1 MNSETVKISDVIA
14 ALESVAPRGWQED
27 YDNTGL
33 QTGHPQAACSGV
45 LLCVDVTPE
54 ILAEAE
60 SKGCNMVVSHH
71 PVMFRGVK
79 CIAGR
84 NRVERVIEESIRRGI
99 SIYSCHTSIDNA
111 PVKGVSWEIARR
123 LGLTDIKSLAG
134 NGMPDSPA
142 LGAVGDFPEALS
154 RDEYIALLKEKFG
167 SPVVRCSSPE
177 GHDRIK
183 RVALCGG
190 AGAEFLPDAIAE
202 GADAYLTSD
211 SKHNYFLD
219 YSEDILLTDI
229 GHFESEECTKDIFYQ
244 IITEKIPN
252 FAVWKS
258 EKEKNPIKYL

>member
-1 MNSETVKISDVIA
+1 MKSDTVKISDVIA
-14 ALESVAPRGWQED
+14 ALESVAPRSWQED
-27 YDNTGL
+27 YDNTGI
-33 QTGHPQAACSGV
+33 QTGYPSAACSGV
-45 LLCVDVTPE
+45 LVCVDVTPE

-60 SKGCNMVVSHH
+60 EKGCNMVVSHH

-79 CIAGR
+79 RISGR

-111 PVKGVSWEIARR
+111 PDRGVSWEMARR

-142 LGAVGDFPEALS
+142 LGAVGNLPETVSA
-154 RDEYIALLKEKFG
+154 DEFIARLKEVFG
-167 SPVVRCSSPE
+167 SPIVRCSSTE
-177 GHDRIK
+177 GHERIK

-190 AGAEFLPDAIAE
+190 SGAEFLPEAISE
-202 GADAYLTSD
+202 GADVYLTSN
-211 SKHNYFLD
+211 SKLNYFLD
-219 YSEDILLTDI
+219 YADDILLTDI

-258 EKEKNPIKYL
+258 EKEQNPIKYL